1 MEQPKVTLADI
12 EAQIVEWLETQP
24 GGGNEIFIAEMLRTV
39 VRLTGDGTSRGDLKI
54 LNRALKE
61 LRYAFRIFAP
71 YRSVRKV
78 SIFGSTRIAE
88 DDPYYLLAKNLGRR
102 LAEAGFMVITGAGPG
117 IMQAGHEGAGRQKSF
132 GVNIRLPF
140 AQKANRFIRDDP
152 KLMTFHFFFTRKLMF
167 VKEADAFI
175 FFPGGYGTQDELI
188 EVLTLAQTGKSQLVP
203 IILMDLPGNSYWG
216 EWEGFL
222 RRAILSRGYISE
234 EELSLFKVINDVDAA
249 VGEIKSFYR
258 NYHSYRFVRH
268 NLVIRLNH
276 PPSPTLIDHLN
287 REFHDI
293 LSDGKVRQTELL
305 PDESDEPDTLHLHR
319 LLVHFNR
326 QDFARLRQM
335 IDVINQ
341 ED

>member
-1 MEQPKVTLADI
+1 MI
-12 EAQIVEWLETQP
+12 
-24 GGGNEIFIAEMLRTV
+24 
-39 VRLTGDGTSRGDLKI
+39 
-54 LNRALKE
+54 
-61 LRYAFRIFAP
+61 
-71 YRSVRKV
+71 
-78 SIFGSTRIAE
+78 
-88 DDPYYLLAKNLGRR
+88 
-102 LAEAGFMVITGAGPG
+102 ITGAGPG
-117 IMQAGHEGAGRQKSF
+117 IMQAGHEGAGREKSF

-140 AQKANRFIRDDP
+140 TQKANRFIQDDP

-216 EWEGFL
+216 EWEGFV

>member
-1 MEQPKVTLADI
+1 MEQPKVTLAGI
-12 EAQIVEWLETQP
+12 EAQIVEWLEAQP
-24 GGGNEIFIAEMLRTV
+24 GGANETFIAEMLRTV
-39 VRLTGDGTSRGDLKI
+39 IRLTRDGTSRGDLKI

-78 SIFGSTRIAE
+78 SIFGSTRITE
-88 DDPYYLLAKNLGRR
+88 DDPYYLLAKNLGRG
-102 LAEAGFMVITGAGPG
+102 LAEAGFMIITGAGPG
-117 IMQAGHEGAGRQKSF
+117 IMQAGHEGAGREKSF

-140 AQKANRFIRDDP
+140 TQKANRFIQDDP

-167 VKEADAFI
+167 VKGADAFI
-175 FFPGGYGTQDELI
+175 FFPGGYGTQDELV

-216 EWEGFL
+216 EWEGFV